1 MQKHYLLVVLL
12 VSTLLPL
19 AAQNGL
25 IGQGFA
31 AGFSNPADIAYFN
44 NSFGGS
50 RINITTSTGTGDQY
64 FRLVRAWDGDN
75 TEFAPAATC
84 PAGDQN
90 VSALDGTVIDGVV
103 SFGNCDKAFFI
114 NVPNTTDN
122 YVFKTPAATG
132 STEFI
137 YFRLQGPVAS
147 VILTQQMPSNN
158 ASGQVPS
165 GTDIEVASL
174 TDLELPTGQAAYL
187 RYTTDGF
194 ATSTVI
200 PMNTL
205 CVTGSCILNAT
216 IPGQPDGTP
225 VSYYVFTSGDAVA
238 PAADGSDADYRTI
251 NADNNFG
258 NNFTYTTSLA
268 LPVTYTSFTGRRQK
282 ADVVDLAWATATE
295 DGASHFSVEC
305 SADGGRTWM
314 ERATVAAKNRPD
326 GAVYGYTDQGAPLV
340 DLSYRLRQTDIDGS
354 YQYSSIALVAALET
368 GFRVWPQPAVNGQVN
383 FSVPDHFLGGQAE
396 LRSMTGRKVS
406 GTPLSASEQEMEVNK
421 LPAGIYLLRLV
432 TAQGETATRR
442 VVVR

>member
-1 MQKHYLLVVLL
+1 MLL
-12 VSTLLPL
+12 VSILLPL

-50 RINITTSTGTGDQY
+50 RINITASTGTGDQY

-165 GTDIEVASL
+165 GTDIQVASL

-216 IPGQPDGTP
+216 IPGQPDGIP

-238 PAADGSDADYRTI
+238 PATDGSDADYRTI
-251 NADNNFG
+251 NADNNG
-258 NNFTYTTSLA
+258 GVNYTYTTNVA
-268 LPVTYTSFTGRRQK
+268 LPVSYTSFTGRRQK

-326 GAVYGYTDQGAPLV
+326 GAIYAYTDHGAPLA

-354 YQYSSIALVAALET
+354 YRYSAIAQVAALET
-368 GFRVWPQPAVNGQVN
+368 GFRVWPQPAVNNRIN
-383 FSVPDHFLGGQAE
+383 FSVPDHYLGGRAE
-396 LRSMTGRKVS
+396 LISMNGRQVGS
-406 GTPLSASEQEMEVNK
+406 VFLSASQQELDLAS
-421 LPAGIYLLRLV
+421 LPAGIYVLRLTTEQGKT
-432 TAQGETATRR
+432 TARR
-442 VVVR
+442 VVVQ